1 MAEILFMFVV
11 LFGPVA
17 LIRFTYDK
25 GRQHGI
31 NETIALFRKKMI
43 E

>member
-1 MAEILFMFVV
+1 MADMLFMFVV

-17 LIRFTYDK
+17 LIRFAYDK

-31 NETIALFRKKMI
+31 NETVALFRKNMI